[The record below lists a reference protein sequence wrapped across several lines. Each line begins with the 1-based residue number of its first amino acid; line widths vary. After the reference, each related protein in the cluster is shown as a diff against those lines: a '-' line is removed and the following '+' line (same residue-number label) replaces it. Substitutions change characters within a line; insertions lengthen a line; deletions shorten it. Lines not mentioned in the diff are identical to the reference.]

1 MKIEVEYLPIEW
13 EQMYE
18 MCLALA
24 EKIRKEGF
32 NPELIVGVA
41 RGGWIPARILSDLL
55 HNPNVT
61 SIRVEFYE
69 DVGVTG
75 REPRITQPLPISVK
89 GRRVLIVDDVADTGH
104 SLLTVYE
111 HVNKAGAEIVKT
123 ATLHYKPH
131 SIFKPD
137 FYIVETTAWI
147 IYPHERYEF
156 ILSYIKNK
164 MDKDKGYTLEDMS
177 REIKGIG
184 LNKPYIDQLIIRAWN
199 EYKKEKG

>member
-1 MKIEVEYLPIEW
+1 MEYLPIEW

-18 MCLALA
+18 MCIALA
-24 EKIRKEGF
+24 EKIRNNSF
-32 NPELIVGVA
+32 NPELIIGVA
-41 RGGWIPARILSDLL
+41 RGGWIPARVLSDLL
-55 HNPNVT
+55 YNPNVT

-69 DVGVTG
+69 DVGITG
-75 REPRITQPLPISVK
+75 RKPRITQPLSVPVK

-111 HVNKAGAEIVKT
+111 HVSKAGAEIVKT

-137 FYIVETTAWI
+137 FYIDETTAWI

-164 MDKDKGYTLEDMS
+164 MSKNKNYTFEDLS
-177 REIKGIG
+177 REIKEIG
-184 LNKPYIDQLIIRAWN
+184 LNKPYIGQLIIRAWS
-199 EYKKEKG
+199 EYKKEKACNT

>member
-1 MKIEVEYLPIEW
+1 MDYLPVGW
-13 EQMYE
+13 EQMYG
-18 MCLALA
+18 MCIELA
-24 EKIRKEGF
+24 EKIKGEGF
-32 NPELIVGVA
+32 NPDLIVGVA

-55 HNPNVT
+55 HNPNLT

-75 REPRITQPLPISVK
+75 REPRITQQLPIPVK
-89 GRRVLIVDDVADTGH
+89 GRKVLIVDDVSDTGR

-111 HVNKAGAEIVKT
+111 HIRSAGAESVKT

-137 FYIVETTAWI
+137 FYIEETSAWI

-156 ILSYIKNK
+156 ILSYIKNR
-164 MDKDKGYTLEDMS
+164 MDKEHTVEDLIA
-177 REIKGIG
+177 EIKEIG
-184 LNKPYIDQLIIRAWN
+184 LNKPYIEKLIAAAWN
-199 EYKKEKG
+199 EYRKGGRI